1 MLSRV
6 ADSLFWMS
14 RYLERAEHLGRL
26 LNATFHLELDL
37 SGLTPAAYQP
47 AWAANLSIVQLPAP
61 EEVTHAPDPSRAVA
75 AWLTFDLTNPASI
88 LSNVNRARNNAR
100 SIRGSVGPDVWR
112 ALNELYW
119 QLRDPDFEARARESP
134 FAYYQAVEAGSQ
146 RFQGVCDATLP
157 HDEGWQFIQLG
168 KYLERADKTVRT
180 LDVKYRQLQ
189 ALTDPADAPLANVEW
204 AGVLKTCLAFEA
216 YQRVYISRVE
226 PDRVIEFLLLHPTFP
241 RSARFCFEEAVK
253 ALAAINAHTGGAGT
267 GAADRV
273 LGRLL
278 ADLRYADPGDPT
290 RGDFHALAQ
299 DLLARCNHASRLI
312 QEQYALAN

>member
-6 ADSLFWMS
+6 ADSMFWMS

-37 SGLTPAAYQP
+37 TGLVPAGYQP
-47 AWAANLSIVQLPAP
+47 SWAANLAIMQHTAP
-61 EEVTHAPDPSRAVA
+61 PEILDDPDPARAVA
-75 AWLTFDLTNPASI
+75 AWLTFDRTNPASV

-119 QLRDPDFEARARESP
+119 QLCDPDFEARARESP

-180 LDVKYRQLQ
+180 LDVKFRQLEALADQ
-189 ALTDPADAPLANVEW
+189 ADDPLASLEW
-204 AGVLKTCLAFEA
+204 AGLLKTCLAYEA

-226 PDRVIEFLLLHPTFP
+226 PDRIIDFLLLHPTFP
-241 RSARFCFEEAVK
+241 RSARFCLEETAKSLDAIGALGGTNERK
-253 ALAAINAHTGGAGT
+253 AE
-267 GAADRV
+267 RV
-273 LGRLL
+273 LGRIL
-278 ADLRYADPGDPT
+278 ADLRYAEH
-290 RGDFHALAQ
+290 GDFIPADFHVFAA
-299 DLLARCNHASRLI
+299 DLLAKCHQVVRLI
-312 QEQYALAN
+312 QEQYSLVN

>member
-1 MLSRV
+1 VGSEPGDR
-6 ADSLFWMS
+6 
-14 RYLERAEHLGRL
+14 
-26 LNATFHLELDL
+26 
-37 SGLTPAAYQP
+37 PAAC
-47 AWAANLSIVQLPAP
+47 SGR
-61 EEVTHAPDPSRAVA
+61 PDQQSRPGPAVA
-75 AWLTFDLTNPASI
+75 AWLTFDLDNPASI
-88 LSNVNRARNNAR
+88 ASNVTRARNNAR
-100 SIRGSVGPDVWR
+100 GIRGTVGPDVWR

-168 KYLERADKTVRT
+168 KYLERADKAVRT

-189 ALTDPADAPLANVEW
+189 ALTDPADLPLASLEW
-204 AGVLKTCLAFEA
+204 AGLLKTCLAYEA

-241 RSARFCFEEAVK
+241 RSARFCLEGAAA
-253 ALAAINAHTGGAGT
+253 ALAAIDGCPGGAGP
-267 GAADRV
+267 GKADRT

-278 ADLRYADPGDPT
+278 ARLRYAELGELVA
-290 RGDFHALAQ
+290 GDFHAFATDFLAT
-299 DLLARCNHASRLI
+299 CNQASRLI
-312 QEQYALAN
+312 QEQYALLT